1 MILGQL
7 LDKLITTGELRVID
21 HVGHQR
27 NFKGQK
33 PGPTVTIRL
42 SDKATE
48 RRLFFNP
55 MLELGEAYMHGKIQV
70 EDGDLYDF
78 LELAQMNL
86 GWGTGNHWLQSLLS
100 GWRKMRRRISQ
111 HNPVGRAQNNVA
123 HHYDLS
129 DTLYDLFLDND
140 RQYSCAYFMRKN
152 DSLEQAQ
159 DHKKRHLAAKLMLEP
174 GQKILDIGSGWG
186 GLSLYLARISGA
198 DVTGVTL
205 STEQHKVSEERTK
218 SEGLSDSVRF
228 RLRDYR
234 SETTKYDRIISVGMF
249 EHVGVYHYREFFEK
263 VKNLLDDDGVAL
275 LHTIGR
281 ADGPGSTNPWL
292 AKYIFPGGYTP
303 ALSEILPVIEK
314 VGLYVTDIEIL
325 HLHYAETLKAWRRRF
340 NVNRDKI
347 LKVYDEQFYRM
358 WEFYLA
364 GSEAAFRFGGQV
376 NFQIQLTKKQGVVP
390 FTRNYIQAW
399 EDANTGPTTM
409 AAK

>member
-1 MILGQL
+1 M
-7 LDKLITTGELRVID
+7 
-21 HVGHQR
+21 
-27 NFKGQK
+27 
-33 PGPTVTIRL
+33 
-42 SDKATE
+42 S
-48 RRLFFNP
+48 
-55 MLELGEAYMHGKIQV
+55 
-70 EDGDLYDF
+70 
-78 LELAQMNL
+78 
-86 GWGTGNHWLQSLLS
+86 
-100 GWRKMRRRISQ
+100 
-111 HNPVGRAQNNVA
+111 
-123 HHYDLS
+123 
-129 DTLYDLFLDND
+129 
-140 RQYSCAYFMRKN
+140 KN